1 MKNYYSFLFTLLC
14 LTTLVSQE
22 KKSFELTGIVLS
34 DSLTIKNV
42 HVLNNT
48 GLKGTFTNSSGVFIL
63 PVKIGDTLI
72 LSHINFNNK
81 RIIISIAEKVTK
93 KISISVNS
101 KTHTL
106 NEISLKKR
114 KGIFYVDPQIIPQSM
129 VNKTTYKF
137 LYANTKAKP
146 ENKNVLR
153 LESGL
158 AINLVSLIHT
168 FNGKRKKIKELKNA
182 KIRDQK
188 FDNLRDQFQDSFFYV
203 SLKIRKGC
211 INQFLEYCIEEGIY
225 SYREKDDSIKL
236 TNYLIQKSKT
246 FSHKQIDTDTLLSKH

>member
-1 MKNYYSFLFTLLC
+1 MKNYYSFLYTLLC

-22 KKSFELTGIVLS
+22 RKSFELTGIVLS

-48 GLKGTFTNSSGVFIL
+48 SLKGTFTNSSGVFIL

-81 RIIISIAEKVTK
+81 RIIISIVEKITK
-93 KISISVNS
+93 KISVSANS

-114 KGIFYVDPQIIPQSM
+114 KGIFYVDPQIILQSN
-129 VNKTTYKF
+129 VNNATFKF
-137 LYANTKAKP
+137 PYANIKAKP

-153 LESGL
+153 VESGL
-158 AINLVSLIHT
+158 AINLVSLIQA

-188 FDNLRDQFQDSFFYV
+188 FDNLRNQFQDSFF
-203 SLKIRKGC
+203 LC
-211 INQFLEYCIEEGIY
+211 IFKNKKRMYQSVFRILY
-225 SYREKDDSIKL
+225 
-236 TNYLIQKSKT
+236 
-246 FSHKQIDTDTLLSKH
+246 